1 MGRMSR
7 RQLGGL
13 AFGVMMVTGARWSI
27 AGEIGETAIGDPAAP
42 VTLIEYSSLSCPHCA
57 RFHNDVYPA
66 LKERYIDTGKVRMIF
81 RDFPLNQPALQATV
95 VAHCGGSER
104 YVGFIDVMFKTQ
116 ANWSQS
122 PDPVSELKQLAKL
135 GGLGEE
141 QVDAC
146 LNDQAL
152 VDSIIQGRLD
162 GQTEHDVQ
170 STPTF
175 VINDE
180 VYTGNR
186 SIDEFAAIIEPLAS
200 GS

>member
-13 AFGVMMVTGARWSI
+13 AVGLVAASGAKWSM

-42 VTLIEYSSLSCPHCA
+42 VTMIEYSSLSCPHCA
-57 RFHNDVYPA
+57 RFHNDIYPA

-116 ANWSQS
+116 ATWSQA
-122 PDPVSELKQLAKL
+122 PDPVSELKKLAKL

-152 VDSIIQGRLD
+152 VDSILQGRLD
-162 GQTEHDVQ
+162 GQEEHNVQ

-175 VINDE
+175 VINDK
-180 VYTGNR
+180 VYIGHR
-186 SIDEFAAIIEPLAS
+186 SIDEFAAIIDPLIS